1 MVLRPAKSEVVNVE
15 LVDEIQVHE
24 HAEGCLQADDL
35 NLDNNHIDL
44 WNV

>member
-24 HAEGCLQADDL
+24 HAEGGLVSVIIIIIYAL
-35 NLDNNHIDL
+35 
-44 WNV
+44 